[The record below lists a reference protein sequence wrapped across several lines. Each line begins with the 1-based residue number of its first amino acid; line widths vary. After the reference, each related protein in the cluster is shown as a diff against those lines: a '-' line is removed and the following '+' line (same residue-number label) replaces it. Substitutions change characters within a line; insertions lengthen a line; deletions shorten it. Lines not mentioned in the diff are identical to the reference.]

1 MDDNLISPK
10 LQSCK
15 DAILHKLMNF
25 ARDKAPSEDS
35 VGDQKAD
42 LDKGKKKICDDEM
55 WENQVK
61 DASAIDH
68 AKSSSS
74 ESIISKIPNSSN
86 SELSYHDEDDNDDNY
101 GNMDDYA
108 DDDYEYDDT
117 DMYEDNYATMQSQF
131 DNVDLPPGVEASL
144 PWLKDIASSQDVTSV
159 SSTTSISDLSE
170 SKRKATISYLGES
183 KSKLAFVSHSTASV
197 ESISD
202 EKEEKEESR
211 VMANIQGF
219 KQFDTVDDFSDH
231 HYNRM
236 GFLGEEKP
244 PKNWAKKIQEEW
256 KILEKNL
263 PDTIFVRVCEARME
277 LLRAVMIGPSG
288 TPYHDGL
295 FVFDCIFPPSYP
307 NEPPNVYYYSGG
319 LRLNPNLYDCGKVC
333 LSLLGTWTGKSTE
346 MWDKNKSTMLQVLVS
361 IQALILNA
369 KPFFNEP
376 GFEKSYVGPEGEKM
390 SRSYNDD
397 AFIYSLKTMMYTLRK
412 PPKHFEDLVAMHFRN
427 HAHDILVACKAYM
440 EGAVVGHVNIKN
452 GNPEV
457 DQVKW
462 SSSKEFKD
470 KLGQMMKILV
480 NNFTR
485 NGSTGCEQFLPS
497 T

>member
-1 MDDNLISPK
+1 
-10 LQSCK
+10 

-263 PDTIFVRVCEARME
+263 PGEFKS
-277 LLRAVMIGPSG
+277 LQ
-288 TPYHDGL
+288 
-295 FVFDCIFPPSYP
+295 
-307 NEPPNVYYYSGG
+307 
-319 LRLNPNLYDCGKVC
+319 LY
-333 LSLLGTWTGKSTE
+333 
-346 MWDKNKSTMLQVLVS
+346 
-361 IQALILNA
+361 ALI
-369 KPFFNEP
+369 
-376 GFEKSYVGPEGEKM
+376 
-390 SRSYNDD
+390 
-397 AFIYSLKTMMYTLRK
+397 I
-412 PPKHFEDLVAMHFRN
+412 
-427 HAHDILVACKAYM
+427 
-440 EGAVVGHVNIKN
+440 
-452 GNPEV
+452 
-457 DQVKW
+457 
-462 SSSKEFKD
+462 
-470 KLGQMMKILV
+470 
-480 NNFTR
+480 
-485 NGSTGCEQFLPS
+485 
-497 T
+497 